1 MSEEIQKEEDDG
13 RSAYEWIQAL
23 VCSVLVVVLVFTFG
37 IRLMG
42 VDGHSMV
49 PTLQNG
55 DRLVVVNSMFCRHYQ
70 RGDIVI
76 IRKGTFAY
84 GKPIVKRVIATAGQ
98 KVNIDF
104 NTGSVYINGKK
115 LKENY
120 INALTLTPEGTKF
133 PLTVPKGSIFVM
145 GDNRND
151 SSDSRNPELGTVNTH
166 YIIGKAV
173 FLAFPGPNMDT
184 NKRVFSRVGILTR
197 G

>member
-55 DRLVVVNSMFCRHYQ
+55 DRLVVVNSMFCSHYQ

-104 NTGSVYINGKK
+104 NTGSVYVNGKK

-151 SSDSRNPELGTVNTH
+151 SSDSRNPELGTVDTR

-184 NKRVFSRVGILTR
+184 NKRAFSRVGVLTR